1 MRNKKFFVKYTF
13 EENNLQGIHLI
24 TKTDGEEI
32 GFINFKFTNNDSVWL
47 NLIKVHEKFQSQ
59 GYGDILIE
67 LFENYCRKYRK
78 YIVEG
83 KYYPENENAVHFY
96 KKHDYQ
102 IDKEYY
108 DQYIF
113 KIIRENTKEN
123 TNSKINDEI
132 DMLL

>member
-67 LFENYCRKYRK
+67 LFEDYCRKNRK

-83 KYYPENENAVHFY
+83 KYYPENNNAVNFY
-96 KKHDYQ
+96 KKHEYQ

-113 KIIRENTKEN
+113 KIIKEKTVEN
-123 TNSKINDEI
+123 TNTKTEDLSK
-132 DMLL
+132 

>member
-1 MRNKKFFVKYTF
+1 MRNKKFFVKHTF

-67 LFENYCRKYRK
+67 LFEDYCRKNRK

-83 KYYPENENAVHFY
+83 KYYPENNNAVNFY
-96 KKHDYQ
+96 KKHEYQ

-113 KIIRENTKEN
+113 KIIKEKTTEN
-123 TNSKINDEI
+123 TNTKTEDLSK
-132 DMLL
+132 

>member
-1 MRNKKFFVKYTF
+1 MRNKKFVVKYTF

-67 LFENYCRKYRK
+67 LFEDYCRKNRK

-83 KYYPENENAVHFY
+83 KYYPENNNAVNFY
-96 KKHDYQ
+96 KKHEYQ

-113 KIIRENTKEN
+113 KIIKEKTAEN
-123 TNSKINDEI
+123 TNTKTEDLSK
-132 DMLL
+132 